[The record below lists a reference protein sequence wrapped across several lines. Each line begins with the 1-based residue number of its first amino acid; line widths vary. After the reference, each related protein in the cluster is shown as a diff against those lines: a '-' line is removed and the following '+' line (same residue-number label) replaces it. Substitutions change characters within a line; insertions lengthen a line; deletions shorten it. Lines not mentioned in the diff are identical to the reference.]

1 MHFGLGGVE
10 PQSAKYPLPL
20 FKRVV
25 IFIPF
30 GFDPFFWPLRRRNGR
45 GLKPQWR
52 VRGFYGFVIGLS
64 PAQKSQY
71 ETQRIKG
78 KEGVVVCDNIV
89 LTEAEAGYWTPSSIT
104 HFTL

>member
-1 MHFGLGGVE
+1 MILN
-10 PQSAKYPLPL
+10 K
-20 FKRVV
+20 
-25 IFIPF
+25 IPSQ
-30 GFDPFFWPLRRRNGR
+30 GRRR
-45 GLKPQWR
+45 PQQKL
-52 VRGFYGFVIGLS
+52 VGGEEE
-64 PAQKSQY
+64 PAAQY